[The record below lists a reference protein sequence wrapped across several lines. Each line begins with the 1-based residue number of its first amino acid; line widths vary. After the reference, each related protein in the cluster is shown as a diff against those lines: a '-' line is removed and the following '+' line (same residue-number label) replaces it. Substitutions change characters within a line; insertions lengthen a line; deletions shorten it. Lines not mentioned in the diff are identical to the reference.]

1 MISYV
6 DSGLEGRHPVVV
18 RCDGSWFLSSV
29 SIVESDRPIVPISF
43 YRTDDK
49 RSLPSR
55 IDIGMAVQSVYP
67 RGLFHRGCNGAT
79 TTDAFCSLGGHF
91 RQLSEYISTRYHLLS
106 KECELTIDNVEPNVL
121 AVVIYCR
128 FDLPHGLKS
137 DLSRSGHPS
146 I

>member
-1 MISYV
+1 MYILLTGSEESRTHRQRQVDKIYTLISYV

-91 RQLSEYISTRYHLLS
+91 RQH
-106 KECELTIDNVEPNVL
+106 
-121 AVVIYCR
+121 
-128 FDLPHGLKS
+128 
-137 DLSRSGHPS
+137 
-146 I
+146 